1 MFKRNKRRLATSA
14 AALLA
19 LSLLA
24 ACGEDDGG
32 GDEPEASGSNGGG
45 SNPCHGE
52 TITMPI
58 AAGWDEDIVTTYL
71 WKHVLEQK
79 GCEVEV
85 QSMDIGVA
93 FQGLAGGDQDLFLDV
108 WLPNTHADY
117 VKKFGDDM
125 EEIGTW
131 YKNASLE
138 LTVPT
143 YVDADSI
150 ADLAGMADEFDGE
163 ITGIDPGAGLT
174 RLTQD
179 SVMPEYGLDDY
190 ELKISSTATMLTE
203 LKSAVEA
210 KEPIVVT
217 LWHPH
222 RAYAQWDLK
231 DLEDP
236 KGAFGEGE
244 TIKAYARAG
253 FSEDFPEI
261 AEAVGNWTMDD
272 KTLIDLEKT
281 ALLESDD
288 PEAGV
293 VKWAEANQDYVSQ
306 MMP

>member
-1 MFKRNKRRLATSA
+1 MFKPNKRRWATTA
-14 AALLA
+14 AAILA
-19 LSLLA
+19 LSMLA
-24 ACGEDDGG
+24 ACGDDDG
-32 GDEPEASGSNGGG
+32 DDTEASGSGEGG
-45 SNPCHGE
+45 SNPCNGE
-52 TITMPI
+52 TVTMPI

-71 WKHVLEQK
+71 WKYVLEEK

-85 QSMDIGVA
+85 QEMDIGVA
-93 FQGLAGGDQDLFLDV
+93 FQGLAGGDQDVFLDT

-117 VKKFGDDM
+117 LEKFGDDM

-131 YKNASLE
+131 YKDASLE
-138 LTVPT
+138 LTVPS

-150 ADLAGMADEFDGE
+150 EDLPDMADEFGGE

-179 SVMPEYGLDDY
+179 KVMPEYGLDDY

-203 LKSAVEA
+203 LESAIDAE
-210 KEPIVVT
+210 EPIVVT

-244 TIKAYARAG
+244 EIKIFARSG
-253 FSEDFPEI
+253 FSDDFPEI
-261 AEAVGNWTMDD
+261 AEAMGNWTMDD
-272 KTLIDLEKT
+272 KTLLDLEKV

-293 VKWAEANQDYVSQ
+293 EQWAEANQDYVNQ